1 MKKILGQTPTRA
13 SRTLLTIAL
22 SAMLVAC
29 GGGGGPAEVNPPPR
43 FESITVGST
52 AGVRDN
58 QTGIVWAA
66 QLGSDGLPS
75 GYTEPTAAEL
85 LQLTD
90 AGEAALRP
98 YFGFVLDNVA
108 TPQLNEA
115 KLIKAKEAV
124 VGVSGLSWAV
134 DFGVRGEPGGLSD
147 EATGAAPD
155 YENWYILS
163 RRSVASAVVYPP
175 VSASGT
181 VSAGGL
187 SWKFCSEGST
197 WNGTGCNGQ
206 PSRVAAGGAQALADA
221 ANSAKFAGSTD
232 WRVPTP
238 QELRSLLRLET
249 DVSGAGS
256 TLLPVAFAGDALGEG
271 EIPQYWTSGR
281 ASNGTL
287 AWMVDFSGYPDPGGI
302 ELAPEAYVRLV
313 RTSSR

>member
-1 MKKILGQTPTRA
+1 MKKCLEKTHARA
-13 SRTLLTIAL
+13 SCTVLTIAL
-22 SAMLVAC
+22 SALLAAC
-29 GGGGGPAEVNPPPR
+29 GGSPAEPDPQPR
-43 FESITVGST
+43 FEPTVVGST
-52 AGVRDN
+52 SAVRDN

-66 QLGSDGLPS
+66 KLGSENLSTD
-75 GYTEPTAAEL
+75 YAEPTAAEL

-238 QELRSLLRLET
+238 QELR
-249 DVSGAGS
+249 
-256 TLLPVAFAGDALGEG
+256 TLLQLEKGVNGGNLLPGSFDGDPGAADPL
-271 EIPQYWTSGR
+271 PQYWTNGR
-281 ASNGTL
+281 ASTGTQ
-287 AWMVDFSGYPDPGGI
+287 AWLVDFSGGMDPGGI
-302 ELAPEAYVRLV
+302 ELAPVGDQAFVRLV
-313 RTSSR
+313 RASR

>member
-1 MKKILGQTPTRA
+1 MKKFLEQTHA
-13 SRTLLTIAL
+13 SASAKLLTIAL
-22 SAMLVAC
+22 SAFLAAC
-29 GGGGGPAEVNPPPR
+29 GGDPEADPQPR
-43 FESITVGST
+43 FELTTVGST
-52 AGVRDN
+52 SAVRDN

-66 QLGSDGLPS
+66 KLGSENLSSD
-75 GYTEPTAAEL
+75 YAEPTAAEL

-134 DFGVRGEPGGLSD
+134 DFGVRGEPGGMSD

-206 PSRVAAGGAQALADA
+206 PSRVAADGAEALADA

-238 QELRSLLRLET
+238 QELR
-249 DVSGAGS
+249 
-256 TLLPVAFAGDALGEG
+256 TLLQLEKGVNGGNLLPGSFAGDPGAADAL
-271 EIPQYWTSGR
+271 PQYWTNGR
-281 ASNGTL
+281 ASTGTR
-287 AWMVDFSGYPDPGGI
+287 AWLVDFSGGMDPGGI
-302 ELAPEAYVRLV
+302 ELAPVGDQAFVRLV
-313 RTSSR
+313 RASR